1 MTPNNSVRLY
11 LFHGPL
17 IALAAMSVLGACT
30 ADEPTVQT
38 ETIQVSMLIQQEGQ
52 DPQWFRDVEVAR
64 GMDAYELTDLV
75 TEGDMQATYYAA
87 YRSHFVEAIFG
98 VEGQDPN
105 YWLTWVWSESEDKW
119 EPLPVG
125 ADLYSLKDGHVL
137 AWYYA
142 PYSEEGNPPPA
153 TP

>member
-1 MTPNNSVRLY
+1 MIFDKNAS
-11 LFHGPL
+11 LFPLHG
-17 IALAAMSVLGACT
+17 ALALLLALSVLGAC
-30 ADEPTVQT
+30 AGDDPAVQP

-52 DPQWFRDVEVAR
+52 DPQWFRDVEVPK
-64 GMDAYELTDLV
+64 GTDAYELTFLV
-75 TEGDMQATYYAA
+75 TDGDMQATFYAA
-87 YRSHFVEAIFG
+87 FRSHFVEAIFG
-98 VEGQDPN
+98 VEGQGAS
-105 YWLTWVWSESEDKW
+105 YWLTWVWSESQSAW

-142 PYSEEGNPPPA
+142 PPSEDGNPPPA